1 MAKIPLNKF
10 RNRLIDVTATLNK
23 IYEVPVNRATIV
35 MNAQVSNTT
44 ETEKR
49 ISLYISDDNG
59 TTRYPIVKNFPI
71 PGYDSRALLAGRLVL
86 EGIDGT
92 TDLTTQIADE
102 LYVEANEEGLT
113 LSISLLETV
122 NKT

>member
-10 RNRLIDVTATLNK
+10 RNRLINVDTALTN

-35 MNAQVSNTT
+35 MNAQVANNTD
-44 ETEKR
+44 TEKR
-49 ISLYISDDNG
+49 ISLYISDDRG
-59 TTRYPIVKNFPI
+59 TTLYPIVKDFPI

-92 TDLTTQIADE
+92 TDITTQEADW
-102 LYVEANEEGLT
+102 LYVKANDIGLT